1 MPQNFFHFGLS
12 FSTVGP
18 LWVGSSSL
26 GALLFLGLEG
36 GRAGGGEVAPAP
48 PQSGFTP
55 VPPPPGAKYPLS
67 SEEVSKLSSNVH
79 SARYRLWVFGNIM
92 SVRLYT
98 CKRKQKIHVHQV
110 QL

>member
-67 SEEVSKLSSNVH
+67 SDEVSKLSSKVH
-79 SARYRLWVFGNIM
+79 SGRRRLCIFGNIM
-92 SVRLYT
+92 PVRLYAY
-98 CKRKQKIHVHQV
+98 KRK
-110 QL
+110 